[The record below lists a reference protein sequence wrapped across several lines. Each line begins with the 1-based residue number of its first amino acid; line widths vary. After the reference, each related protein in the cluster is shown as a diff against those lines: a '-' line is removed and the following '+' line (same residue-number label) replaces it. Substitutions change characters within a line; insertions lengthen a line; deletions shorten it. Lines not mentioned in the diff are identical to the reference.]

1 MPEKTVIEEK
11 DNKTKATAGSVKVV
25 EKAKLYILATFNN
38 TLVNFTDME
47 GNVLCGSSSGAS
59 GFKGAR
65 KATPFAATVTVEK
78 AIEKT
83 RKLGIKAVEIYIKGP
98 GAGRDA
104 ALRAVRAANLRIDLI
119 ADVTPIP
126 HNGCRPKKKRRI

>member
-1 MPEKTVIEEK
+1 MEETIKIKEKVKPTALK
-11 DNKTKATAGSVKVV
+11 DKTV

-38 TLVNFTDME
+38 TVVNFTDME
-47 GNVLCGSSSGAS
+47 GNVLCGASSGGV

-78 AIEKT
+78 AIEKA
-83 RKLGIKAVEIYIKGP
+83 RRYGVKAVEIFIKGP
-98 GAGRDA
+98 GSGRDA
-104 ALRAVRAANLRIDLI
+104 ALRAIRAANLRIDLI

-126 HNGCRPKKKRRI
+126 HNGCRPKKKRRV

>member
-1 MPEKTVIEEK
+1 MEETSNIK
-11 DNKTKATAGSVKVV
+11 DKTKSVVSPDKTV

-38 TLVNFTDME
+38 TVVSFTDME
-47 GNVLCGSSSGAS
+47 GGVLCGASSGS
-59 GFKGAR
+59 VGFKGAR

-78 AIEKT
+78 AIEKA
-83 RKLGIKAVEIYIKGP
+83 RKVGVRAVEIFIKGP

-126 HNGCRPKKKRRI
+126 HNGCRPKKKRRV

>member
-1 MPEKTVIEEK
+1 MEEISTVK
-11 DNKTKATAGSVKVV
+11 DKTKPTTSSGKVV

-38 TLVNFTDME
+38 TVVSFTDTE
-47 GNVLCGSSSGAS
+47 GEVLCGASSGS
-59 GFKGAR
+59 VGFKGAR

-78 AIEKT
+78 AIEKA
-83 RKLGIKAVEIYIKGP
+83 RKFGVKAVEIFIKGP
-98 GAGRDA
+98 GSGRDA